1 MEVTA
6 EDLRGQG
13 CLVPTPLSHFLP
25 VGGVRGYVNHL
36 VLHLL
41 PTENCLDVVLLR
53 VQLQRV
59 KSNIHHSLDVVLLR
73 VQLQR
78 VKSNIHHSL
87 DVVLLRV
94 QLQRVK
100 SNIHHSL
107 DVVLLR
113 THATNRACVCESVCV
128 RACVRVCVVHSCCM
142 R

>member
-41 PTENCLDVVLLR
+41 PTQNCLDVVLLR

-59 KSNIHHSLDVVLLR
+59 KLNS
-73 VQLQR
+73 
-78 VKSNIHHSL
+78 
-87 DVVLLRV
+87 
-94 QLQRVK
+94 
-100 SNIHHSL
+100 HHSL

-113 THATNRACVCESVCV
+113 THATNGHGQPCTQTPSTGLRHPSFNHC
-128 RACVRVCVVHSCCM
+128 RI
-142 R
+142 

>member
-13 CLVPTPLSHFLP
+13 CLVPAPLSHFLP

-78 VKSNIHHSL
+78 VKSNF
-87 DVVLLRV
+87 R
-94 QLQRVK
+94 
-100 SNIHHSL
+100 HSL

>member
-13 CLVPTPLSHFLP
+13 CLVPAPLSHFLP

-59 KSNIHHSLDVVLLR
+59 KSNIR
-73 VQLQR
+73 
-78 VKSNIHHSL
+78 
-87 DVVLLRV
+87 
-94 QLQRVK
+94 
-100 SNIHHSL
+100 HSL

-128 RACVRVCVVHSCCM
+128 CVCVCACVCV
-142 R
+142 